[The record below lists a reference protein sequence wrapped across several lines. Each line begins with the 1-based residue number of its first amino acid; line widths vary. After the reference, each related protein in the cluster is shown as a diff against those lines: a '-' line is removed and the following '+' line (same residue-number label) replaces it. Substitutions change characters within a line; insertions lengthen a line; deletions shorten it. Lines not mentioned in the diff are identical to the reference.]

1 MEKGKP
7 LPISALPKGERPE
20 RARPESEERESQSPK
35 TGTPKKVPTGRA
47 SAKTGKSGA
56 SAPKTKSSNTKAT
69 KTGSGKSSS
78 DKSGAAKSSSAKS
91 SSPKSSSPKSSSPK
105 STLAKTVAVAPDS
118 AMAASTKV
126 TSAKVTSATTTSAT
140 TTSTKGVAPV
150 SAPGKTPARERPDA
164 DALLKLILARLDDM
178 KAEETVT
185 IDLKGKS
192 TLADYMVVS
201 SGRANRHVGA
211 IAEHVIEDLRKVGI
225 KGTHAEGMTNCD
237 WVLIDAGDVIVHLF
251 RPEVRAFYN
260 LEKMWTAGR
269 DARVAT

>member
-7 LPISALPKGERPE
+7 LPISALPRGERPDS
-20 RARPESEERESQSPK
+20 ARPESEERESESPK
-35 TGTPKKVPTGRA
+35 TGSTKKIA
-47 SAKTGKSGA
+47 SGGTSSKTGKTRPSA
-56 SAPKTKSSNTKAT
+56 SETKSSESKPTKA
-69 KTGSGKSSS
+69 K
-78 DKSGAAKSSSAKS
+78 SAKRDAAAE
-91 SSPKSSSPKSSSPK
+91 P
-105 STLAKTVAVAPDS
+105 S
-118 AMAASTKV
+118 AS
-126 TSAKVTSATTTSAT
+126 
-140 TTSTKGVAPV
+140 GE
-150 SAPGKTPARERPDA
+150 ARERPDA

-185 IDLKGKS
+185 IDLRGKS

-211 IAEHVIEDLRKVGI
+211 IADHVLKDLHKAGI
-225 KGTHAEGMTNCD
+225 KGTHAEGTPNCD

-269 DARVAT
+269 GDVSVARPMSRR

>member
-1 MEKGKP
+1 
-7 LPISALPKGERPE
+7 
-20 RARPESEERESQSPK
+20 
-35 TGTPKKVPTGRA
+35 
-47 SAKTGKSGA
+47 
-56 SAPKTKSSNTKAT
+56 
-69 KTGSGKSSS
+69 
-78 DKSGAAKSSSAKS
+78 
-91 SSPKSSSPKSSSPK
+91 
-105 STLAKTVAVAPDS
+105 
-118 AMAASTKV
+118 
-126 TSAKVTSATTTSAT
+126 
-140 TTSTKGVAPV
+140 
-150 SAPGKTPARERPDA
+150 
-164 DALLKLILARLDDM
+164 M

-211 IAEHVIEDLRKVGI
+211 IAEHVIEDLRKAGI

>member
-20 RARPESEERESQSPK
+20 RARPESEERQSQSPK
-35 TGTPKKVPTGRA
+35 TGTPKKVLTGRA

-56 SAPKTKSSNTKAT
+56 SAPKTKSSNAKAT

-78 DKSGAAKSSSAKS
+78 DKSGAAKSSSA
-91 SSPKSSSPKSSSPK
+91 KSSSPKSSSPK

-126 TSAKVTSATTTSAT
+126 TSAKMTSATTTSAT
-140 TTSTKGVAPV
+140 TTSTKSVAPV
-150 SAPGKTPARERPDA
+150 SATGKTPARERPDA

>member
-35 TGTPKKVPTGRA
+35 AGSPKKTTSGRA
-47 SAKTGKSGA
+47 SSKTGKSGA
-56 SAPKTKSSNTKAT
+56 SAPETKSPKTRVTKTRAAKTRAAKTTAT
-69 KTGSGKSSS
+69 KTG
-78 DKSGAAKSSSAKS
+78 
-91 SSPKSSSPKSSSPK
+91 
-105 STLAKTVAVAPDS
+105 V
-118 AMAASTKV
+118 TKAD
-126 TSAKVTSATTTSAT
+126 SAKVNPAKANPAKPSLAKPSPAKP
-140 TTSTKGVAPV
+140 SPTKSVAPV
-150 SAPGKTPARERPDA
+150 STPGEARARPGA

-185 IDLKGKS
+185 IDLRGKS

-225 KGTHAEGMTNCD
+225 KGTHAEGMANCD

>member
-35 TGTPKKVPTGRA
+35 AGSPKKTTSGRA
-47 SAKTGKSGA
+47 SSKTGKSGA

-91 SSPKSSSPKSSSPK
+91 SSPKS
-105 STLAKTVAVAPDS
+105 TLAKTVAVAPDS
-118 AMAASTKV
+118 AMA

-140 TTSTKGVAPV
+140 TTSTKSVAPV

>member
-78 DKSGAAKSSSAKS
+78 A
-91 SSPKSSSPKSSSPK
+91 KSSSPKSSSPK

-140 TTSTKGVAPV
+140 TTSTKSVAPV

-251 RPEVRAFYN
+251 RPEIRAFYN

>member
-78 DKSGAAKSSSAKS
+78 AKS
-91 SSPKSSSPKSSSPK
+91 SSPKSSSPRSSSPK

>member
-7 LPISALPKGERPE
+7 LPISALPRGERPDS
-20 RARPESEERESQSPK
+20 ARPRSEERESESPK
-35 TGTPKKVPTGRA
+35 TGSTKKIA
-47 SAKTGKSGA
+47 SGGASSKTGKTGPSASETKSPESKSTNKSTKAKSAKRDAAAEPSAHA
-56 SAPKTKSSNTKAT
+56 SAPGEAR
-69 KTGSGKSSS
+69 GR
-78 DKSGAAKSSSAKS
+78 
-91 SSPKSSSPKSSSPK
+91 
-105 STLAKTVAVAPDS
+105 
-118 AMAASTKV
+118 
-126 TSAKVTSATTTSAT
+126 
-140 TTSTKGVAPV
+140 
-150 SAPGKTPARERPDA
+150 PGA

-185 IDLKGKS
+185 IDLRGKS

-211 IAEHVIEDLRKVGI
+211 IADHVLKDLHKAGI
-225 KGTHAEGMTNCD
+225 KGTHAEGIPNCD

-269 DARVAT
+269 DARAAT